1 MSDDFFRA
9 LAHRA
14 AERYRERDRYARHF
28 AFGKLTRD
36 PFFRHVL
43 ERGWIPPHAR
53 VLDLGCG
60 QGLLAALL
68 EAARERKAAGDWP
81 AGWPAPTAASVHGID
96 LLPGDI
102 ERARVAGGPG
112 ATFDCA
118 DIRASEFGAVDA
130 VVMLDVIHYIDEAS
144 QDDVV
149 RRVRAA
155 LSGGGVLLL
164 RVADASGSVR
174 FRLTLAA
181 DRIAMRLRGARV
193 GRYHCRPVD
202 AWKRCL
208 GQTGFRI
215 EAWPMSAGTPFA
227 NVLLVGRC

>member
-1 MSDDFFRA
+1 MSDEFFRA

-14 AERYRERDRYARHF
+14 AERYRGSGRYARHF

-43 ERGWIPPHAR
+43 EHGLIPPHAR

-68 EAARERKAAGDWP
+68 AAARERAAAGDWP
-81 AGWPAPTAASVHGID
+81 ARWPPPAAASIHGID
-96 LLPGDI
+96 LLPRDV
-102 ERARVAGGPG
+102 ERARAAGGPG

-118 DIRASEFGAVDA
+118 DIRTRELGAADA
-130 VVMLDVIHYIDEAS
+130 VVMLDVIHYIDEAA
-144 QDDVV
+144 QDDVL
-149 RRVRAA
+149 RRMRAA

-164 RVADASGSVR
+164 RVADAADSLR
-174 FRLTLAA
+174 LRLTLAA
-181 DRIAMRLRGARV
+181 DRLAMRLRGARV
-193 GRYHCRPVD
+193 GRYHCRPVE
-202 AWKRCL
+202 AWKRRL
-208 GQTGFRI
+208 GEAGFRV
-215 EAWPMSAGTPFA
+215 EARPMSAGTPFA

>member
-1 MSDDFFRA
+1 LSDDFFRA
-9 LAHRA
+9 LARRA
-14 AERYRERDRYARHF
+14 AQRYRGRGRYARHF
-28 AFGKLTRD
+28 AFGKLMHD

-43 ERGWIPPHAR
+43 EHGLIPPRTR

-68 EAARERKAAGDWP
+68 EAARERTAAGEWPADWP
-81 AGWPAPTAASVHGID
+81 AATAASIHGID
-96 LLPGDI
+96 LLAQDV

-118 DIRASEFGAVDA
+118 DIRTSEFGTVDL
-130 VVMLDVIHYIDEAS
+130 VVMLDVAHYMDETA

-149 RRVRAA
+149 RRARSA
-155 LSGGGVLLL
+155 LAGGGTLLL
-164 RVADASGSVR
+164 RVADASGSLR

-181 DRIAMRLRGARV
+181 DRVAMRLRGARA
-193 GRYHCRPVD
+193 GRYHCRTIE

-208 GQTGFRI
+208 GETGFRV
-215 EAWPMSAGTPFA
+215 EARPMSAGTPFA